1 VLIIYDYICHD
12 ETLIKYKKNIC
23 LLQVVPKL
31 SCKTIYDYRIFAENI
46 VNMKKKN
53 NIVLMCVYKIYIF
66 CNVEKKS
73 SWFLLMVKFGMIY
86 N

>member
-1 VLIIYDYICHD
+1 M
-12 ETLIKYKKNIC
+12 C

-31 SCKTIYDYRIFAENI
+31 SSKSIYGCRIFAENI
-46 VNMKKKN
+46 VNVLYEEKN

-66 CNVEKKS
+66 CNVEKTS
-73 SWFLLMVKFGMIY
+73 SWLLLMVIFSMSY